1 MKKLNT
7 KKTNTKVSNT
17 KARWITMTVAMA
29 GLMGTGFE
37 LQATPIS
44 GSVSFDGGAVLLNN
58 TLPNAT
64 AIDSFGGS
72 TVVSGGANLPTGSY
86 AGLAGTPVTMTGEGF
101 TFSPGLSPSPIND
114 LWSFTVAGITY
125 DFNLLTAT
133 GVYNNGS
140 LDLSGTGTLQITGDP
155 NTAGTWTLDI
165 NGGGDGDN
173 FNFDANSEVIS
184 SVPDGGSTAMML
196 GASLSGFALLGRK
209 KA

>member
-1 MKKLNT
+1 MKKM
-7 KKTNTKVSNT
+7 NTKVSNT

-37 LQATPIS
+37 LQATPIA
-44 GSVSFDGGAVLLNN
+44 GSISFDGGSVLLNN

-72 TVVSGGANLPTGSY
+72 TIVSAGANLPTGSY
-86 AGLAGTPVTMTGEGF
+86 AGLAGTAVTMTSEGF
-101 TFSPGLSPSPIND
+101 IFSPGLSPSPIND

-133 GVYNNGS
+133 GVYDNGS
-140 LDLSGTGTLQITGDP
+140 LDLSGTGNLQITGDP

-173 FNFDANSEVIS
+173 FNFDANSEVVS
-184 SVPDGGSTAMML
+184 TVPDGGSTAMML
-196 GASLSGFALLGRK
+196 GAGLSGFALLGRK

>member
-1 MKKLNT
+1 
-7 KKTNTKVSNT
+7 
-17 KARWITMTVAMA
+17 MTVALG

-37 LQATPIS
+37 LQATPIA
-44 GSVSFDGGAVLLNN
+44 GSISFDGGAVLLNN
-58 TLPNAT
+58 TLANAT

-72 TVVSGGANLPTGSY
+72 TIVSGGANLPTGSY
-86 AGLAGTPVTMTGEGF
+86 AGLAGTAVTMTSEGF

-133 GVYNNGS
+133 GVYDNGS

-155 NTAGTWTLDI
+155 NTAGTWTMDI

-173 FNFDANSEVIS
+173 FNFDANNEVGS
-184 SVPDGGSTAMML
+184 GTGGTSPVPDGGSTMMML
-196 GASLSGFALLGRK
+196 GAGLSGFALLRRK